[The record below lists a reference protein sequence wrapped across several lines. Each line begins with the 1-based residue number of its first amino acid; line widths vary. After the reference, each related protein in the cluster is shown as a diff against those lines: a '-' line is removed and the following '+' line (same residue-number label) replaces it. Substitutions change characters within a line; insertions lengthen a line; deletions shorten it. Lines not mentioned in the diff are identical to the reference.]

1 MKKLKI
7 EKLNK
12 SFGNNHVLKDISF
25 EVHEGETLAIL
36 GPSGCGK
43 STLLNLIA
51 GLENLDSGRVLWNG
65 QDLAEVPVYKRGFG
79 LMFQDYALFPHMN
92 VNNNV
97 AFGLEMEKL
106 PEAEINEK
114 VRSALDLVSL
124 EGFGERDIKQLSG
137 GEQQRVALAR
147 SIVPQPRLL
156 MLDEP
161 LGSLDRALR
170 ERLLKDLAKILCST
184 SQTAIYV
191 THDQEEAFTIAD
203 RVVVLNDGRIAQI
216 GTPSQIYNQPASL
229 FVARF
234 LGMKNIFSVE
244 IIDGEIELPIGKIKI
259 DKNYSGTV
267 HALIRPETFSL
278 SPDHKNKVSG
288 KLVSAQFMGELTKI
302 EIAIKEEIISI
313 NLISTDILPGTG
325 ETVTLYYDPYKSIQI
340 FNSNQ

>member
-1 MKKLKI
+1 MKKIKI
-7 EKLNK
+7 ENVNK
-12 SFGNNHVLKDISF
+12 SFGTNHVLKDISF
-25 EVHEGETLAIL
+25 EGKEGEILAIL

-51 GLENLDSGRVLWNG
+51 GLENLDSGRVLWNEH
-65 QDLAEVPVYKRGFG
+65 DLAEVPVYKRGFG

-92 VNNNV
+92 VNKNV

-106 PEAEINEK
+106 PEVEINEK

-124 EGFGERDIKQLSG
+124 EGFGERDVNQLSG

-170 ERLLKDLAKILCST
+170 ERLLKDLKKILRST

-203 RVVVLNDGRIAQI
+203 RVVVMNEGRIVQI
-216 GTPSQIYNQPASL
+216 GTPIEIYNQPASL

-234 LGMKNIFSVE
+234 LGMKNIFSVDV
-244 IIDGEIELPIGKIKI
+244 INGEIMLPIGKIKV
-259 DKNYSGTV
+259 DKKYSGII

-278 SPDHKNKVSG
+278 APDHKSSVSG
-288 KLVSAQFMGELTKI
+288 KLVSNQFMGELTKI
-302 EIAIKEEIISI
+302 EIVIKKETISI
-313 NLISTDILPGTG
+313 TLISTDILPEIG
-325 ETVTLYYDPYKSIQI
+325 ETVTLYYDPYGSVQI
-340 FNSNQ
+340 ID